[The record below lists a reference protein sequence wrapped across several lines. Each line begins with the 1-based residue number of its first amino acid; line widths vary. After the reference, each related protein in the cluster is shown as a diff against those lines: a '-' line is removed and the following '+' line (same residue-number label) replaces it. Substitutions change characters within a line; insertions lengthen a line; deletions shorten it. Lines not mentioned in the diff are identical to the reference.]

1 MKTYTVKARER
12 HGTNSLDIT
21 LPAEL
26 KKEYGISKGDI
37 FKIDVTTEDNT
48 IKFIYTLIFKNKK

>member
-26 KKEYGISKGDI
+26 KKKYGISKGDI
-37 FKIDVTTEDNT
+37 FKIDVTNEDN
-48 IKFIYTLIFKNKK
+48 ILKFTYTLIFKNKK

>member
-12 HGTNSLDIT
+12 QGTNSLDLT

-26 KKEYGISKGDI
+26 KKKYDLSKGDI
-37 FKIDVTTEDNT
+37 FKIEVIQDDDILKITY
-48 IKFIYTLIFKNKK
+48 KLIFKNK